1 MFSDDLLDIHTRKSD
16 VCDYQIER
24 KVFTMQIKY
33 NVTGDRR
40 KALVAVMRDVLQDT
54 TRYLGAPSFAFQV
67 GGYTVDKNGTVTCPD
82 GTDETQIE
90 MLIRELA
97 HDGFIGE
104 RVGEAAKP
112 AEPTTVESDQLKKE
126 TPRTV
131 DPDRL
136 AVELPKDGISP
147 TAMENLRRLVAS
159 KATLLK
165 KALGT
170 ESLPI
175 TEHTDRIEF
184 GWFRPTDDQVEIT
197 AYYQLV
203 QGLCELARTQKRVLA
218 AERPV
223 ESDRF
228 ALRCMLLRIGFIGDA
243 FKDSR
248 RVLLRNLTGSSSYAK
263 QKAGDDA

>member
-1 MFSDDLLDIHTRKSD
+1 
-16 VCDYQIER
+16 
-24 KVFTMQIKY
+24 MQIKY

-82 GTDETQIE
+82 GTDEAQIE

-112 AEPTTVESDQLKKE
+112 AEPKTAEPNQLKIE
-126 TPRTV
+126 TPHTV
-131 DPDRL
+131 DPGRL
-136 AVELPKDGISP
+136 AIELPKDGMTP
-147 TAMENLRRLVAS
+147 TAKENLLRLVAS
-159 KATLLK
+159 KETLLK

-170 ESLPI
+170 DSLSLI
-175 TEHTDRIEF
+175 EHSDRIEF
-184 GWFRPTDDQVEIT
+184 GWFRPTDDQVEIV

-203 QGLCELARTQKRVLA
+203 QGLCELARTQKRVSA
-218 AERPV
+218 TEQEV
-223 ESDRF
+223 ENEKYAF
-228 ALRCMLLRIGFIGDA
+228 RCFLLRLGFIGSEYKEARKMLLKNLSGNVA
-243 FKDSR
+243 FR
-248 RVLLRNLTGSSSYAK
+248 TARE
-263 QKAGDDA
+263 AGDEE

>member
-1 MFSDDLLDIHTRKSD
+1 
-16 VCDYQIER
+16 
-24 KVFTMQIKY
+24 MQIKY
-33 NVTGDRR
+33 NITGDRR
-40 KALVAVMRDVLQDT
+40 KALVAVMRDILQDA

-67 GGYTVDKNGTVTCPD
+67 GAYTVDKNGTVTCPD
-82 GTDETQIE
+82 ETDEAQIT

-104 RVGEAAKP
+104 RIGEQMKP
-112 AEPTTVESDQLKKE
+112 FEQKATDSLKQEIVTPTLDSL
-126 TPRTV
+126 
-131 DPDRL
+131 DRL
-136 AVELPKDGISP
+136 SVEMPRDGMTP

-165 KALGT
+165 KALVT
-170 ESLPI
+170 DILPI
-175 TEHTDRIEF
+175 TEHADRIEF
-184 GWFRPTDDQVEIT
+184 GWFRPTDDQVEIA

-223 ESDRF
+223 ESERYAF
-228 ALRCMLLRIGFIGDA
+228 RCQLLRLGFIGPE

-248 RVLLRNLTGSSSYAK
+248 RVLLRNLSGNASYAK
-263 QKAGDDA
+263 LKAGDEE

>member
-1 MFSDDLLDIHTRKSD
+1 
-16 VCDYQIER
+16 
-24 KVFTMQIKY
+24 MQIKY

-67 GGYTVDKNGTVTCPD
+67 GAYTVDKNGTVACPD
-82 GTDETQIE
+82 DVNEAQIE

-97 HDGFIGE
+97 HDGFVGE
-104 RVGEAAKP
+104 RADGATKP
-112 AEPTTVESDQLKKE
+112 AEPKVVVADQLKGVK
-126 TPRTV
+126 PRTA

-136 AVELPKDGISP
+136 AIELPKGGMTP

-170 ESLPI
+170 DKLPI
-175 TEHTDRIEF
+175 TEHSDRIEF
-184 GWFRPTDDQVEIT
+184 GWFRPTDDQAEIA

-203 QGLCELARTQKRVLA
+203 QGLCELARTQKRVCA
-218 AERPV
+218 TEQEV
-223 ESDRF
+223 ENEKYTF
-228 ALRCMLLRIGFIGDA
+228 RCFLLRLGFIGSEYKEARKILLKNLSGNAA
-243 FKDSR
+243 F
-248 RVLLRNLTGSSSYAK
+248 RNARE
-263 QKAGDDA
+263 AGDEE